1 MSLATLV
8 YLLCF
13 GASLTCALLLLAAY
27 ARDRS
32 SLLLWA
38 CLGFV
43 GLTLNNLLLVIDL
56 VVLPI
61 GVDLWAVRQVSAAAS
76 IGIFLYGFLWK
87 EGR

>member
-1 MSLATLV
+1 MTLATLV

-13 GASLTCALLLLAAY
+13 ATSLSCAVLLVAGY
-27 ARDRS
+27 ARNRS

-43 GLTLNNLLLVIDL
+43 GLTVNNLLLVVDL
-56 VVLPI
+56 VILT
-61 GVDLWAVRQVSAAAS
+61 GVDLWVARQITAAAS

-87 EGR
+87 VEQ